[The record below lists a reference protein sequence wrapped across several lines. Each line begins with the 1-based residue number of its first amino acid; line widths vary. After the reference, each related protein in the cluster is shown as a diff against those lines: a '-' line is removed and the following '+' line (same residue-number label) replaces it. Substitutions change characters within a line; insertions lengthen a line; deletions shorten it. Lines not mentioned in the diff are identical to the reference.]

1 VQDLSLKKR
10 DYEEAV
16 GYYHGFGFGEY
27 AGDTAW
33 TTLQQRVIDQD
44 VRSGLR
50 RFYYPALPGG
60 AVYEWS
66 FLKPTATLALASGAT
81 SLLLPDDFNGSLDRV
96 LVQISGSQGYE
107 VRVGSRARYLLTTY
121 PDASGR
127 PEHLEVEPVKGQNRH
142 RLYVY
147 PAADEAYTLL
157 APYSIDPK
165 ALSGDRPYVYGGQA
179 HHETVK
185 EACLAAA
192 ELTRD
197 DLQDGPHAVE
207 FQRRLLASVAQDRKQ
222 KPRFLGYNAD
232 RSDNWFRADRRLDA
246 SVTFDGVVPE

>member
-1 VQDLSLKKR
+1 MQDLSLKKA

-16 GYYHGFGFGEY
+16 GYYHGFGFGES
-27 AGDTAW
+27 AGEAAW
-33 TTLQQRVIDQD
+33 DASQQRVIDQD

-50 RFYYPALPGG
+50 KFYYPVLPGG

-66 FLKPTATLALASGAT
+66 FLKPTATLTLESGAT
-81 SLLLPDDFNGSLDRV
+81 SLLLPDDFNGSLDTV
-96 LVQISGSQGYE
+96 LVQVSGSQGYE
-107 VRVGSRARYLLTTY
+107 VRVGNRARYLLTTY

-127 PEHLEVEPVKGQNRH
+127 PEHLEVEAVKGANRH
-142 RLYVY
+142 RLHVY
-147 PAADEAYTLL
+147 PAADEGYTLL

-165 ALSGDRPYVYGGQA
+165 ALSGDRPYVYGGPA

-207 FQRRLLASVAQDRKQ
+207 FARRLLASVAQDRKM
-222 KPRFLGYNAD
+222 KPRYLGYNAD
-232 RSDNWFRADRRLDA
+232 RSNWDWRDDRRLGGRTTING
-246 SVTFDGVVPE
+246 SIPE